1 MIKKK
6 KLELFYGIS
15 LKKSFPL
22 LFFISTHRFT
32 THRGVNYFVRSDNYG
47 GGLIQLVL
55 HKPIQ
60 LSERETCAP
69 SYVWL
74 FIFVTWSWDNVI
86 CVIIYI
92 RNKTCFTG
100 NIQLNPLAKKKH
112 PIESCR
118 THAPLI
124 FNVWDLRERMKLRR
138 FDPWSLILC
147 YGQKWIRIT
156 GQSLIKFSQMVTHKT
171 SCCFTLV
178 EPCPVLVC
186 VVAAEKCG
194 V

>member
-1 MIKKK
+1 M
-6 KLELFYGIS
+6 L
-15 LKKSFPL
+15 
-22 LFFISTHRFT
+22 
-32 THRGVNYFVRSDNYG
+32 
-47 GGLIQLVL
+47 
-55 HKPIQ
+55 
-60 LSERETCAP
+60 
-69 SYVWL
+69 
-74 FIFVTWSWDNVI
+74 

-92 RNKTCFTG
+92 RNKTCFAG

-112 PIESCR
+112 PIESW

-124 FNVWDLRERMKLRR
+124 FNVWDLREWMKLRR

-171 SCCFTLV
+171 SCCFILV

-186 VVAAEKCG
+186 GWREVWCLIRYTITPCHLGPKPKIIRTHNKWSD
-194 V
+194 